1 MSNIVIV
8 GADQGIGYYPYQ
20 TLYELGKNNGTE
32 AGMYFTSISNPDIMW
47 ETQVSTDAAIE
58 FGLWD
63 NKLSGSVEYFRKESK
78 DLLFDVAQAYSTGV
92 STITKN
98 IGKVSN
104 YGVEINLDYRIIQ
117 SRDWNLSVGANA
129 TFLKNEL
136 KTLPDDMK
144 ENGYVNG
151 SKKWMEGKSMYE
163 FWLYQWQGVDPQT
176 GNGYYL
182 IDDGAN
188 VPEADKLTVN
198 GKDYTTSVTYAK
210 KDWAGRSIP
219 KVYGGFN
226 FNLGY
231 KNVSLSATFSYQLG
245 GKILDSSYA
254 RLMTPGEY
262 AAAMHEDMGKA
273 WMKPGD
279 ISDVPR
285 LDGNATYSQNMVNN
299 NCTRWLIS
307 SDYLNLRSVNLSY
320 QLPKS
325 LLSKVQI
332 KNARLNLTCE
342 NVFMIKAR
350 QGLNPMANFSG
361 LTYNEYMPSRN
372 YTIGLNV
379 GF

>member
-1 MSNIVIV
+1 
-8 GADQGIGYYPYQ
+8 
-20 TLYELGKNNGTE
+20 
-32 AGMYFTSISNPDIMW
+32 
-47 ETQVSTDAAIE
+47 
-58 FGLWD
+58 
-63 NKLSGSVEYFRKESK
+63 
-78 DLLFDVAQAYSTGV
+78 
-92 STITKN
+92 
-98 IGKVSN
+98 
-104 YGVEINLDYRIIQ
+104 
-117 SRDWNLSVGANA
+117 
-129 TFLKNEL
+129 
-136 KTLPDDMK
+136 
-144 ENGYVNG
+144 
-151 SKKWMEGKSMYE
+151 
-163 FWLYQWQGVDPQT
+163 
-176 GNGYYL
+176 
-182 IDDGAN
+182 
-188 VPEADKLTVN
+188 
-198 GKDYTTSVTYAK
+198 
-210 KDWAGRSIP
+210 
-219 KVYGGFN
+219 
-226 FNLGY
+226 
-231 KNVSLSATFSYQLG
+231 
-245 GKILDSSYA
+245 
-254 RLMTPGEY
+254 MTPGEY